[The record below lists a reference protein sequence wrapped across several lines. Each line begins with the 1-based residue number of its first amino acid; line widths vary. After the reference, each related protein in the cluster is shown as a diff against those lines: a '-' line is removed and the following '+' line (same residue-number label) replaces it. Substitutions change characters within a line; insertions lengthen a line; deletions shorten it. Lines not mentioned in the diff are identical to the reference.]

1 MCALSF
7 DFVHLIHML
16 PIPIATVI
24 YIGMCSHM
32 LYVPIAYCFELIL
45 YIYSYMLLALH
56 ISRTLPA
63 DMYMMLC
70 AIPPCVSSVDLVE
83 VHRLWLAYIHAH
95 YPHANLCTCLLYH
108 FFLHMLTTFS
118 CLLPLCLFPLHVYDH
133 TSNELMWFLLMIKV
147 FSIGIHSLNR
157 ELPLFT

>member
-32 LYVPIAYCFELIL
+32 LHVPIAYCFELIL

-83 VHRLWLAYIHAH
+83 VHRL
-95 YPHANLCTCLLYH
+95 
-108 FFLHMLTTFS
+108 
-118 CLLPLCLFPLHVYDH
+118 
-133 TSNELMWFLLMIKV
+133 
-147 FSIGIHSLNR
+147 
-157 ELPLFT
+157 